1 MNFPRTLLTLIGLF
15 LCLAPSVAQDLH
27 FSQFYLNP
35 LHLNP
40 AATGVFQGSWR
51 VAGMYRSQWQ
61 TVPVAYE
68 TYSLSTDWKAIERGK
83 SLVSFGLLL
92 QNDHAGDANLSWSQG
107 GLSISAAHALGKTS
121 AIAAGFG
128 VAAVQRTVDISHLKF
143 KNQWATDF
151 FDPTLPSQEPF
162 GASSGLSPTLSA
174 GLMWHYQATD
184 SRTRAAFGLGAA
196 HLNRPIVSLG
206 GIEEA
211 RIPLRTAFSAEG
223 TYQIREQADLV
234 AFAAAQTMKSA
245 KEIVLGA
252 GMRQILTN
260 GLANMTAVRATLA
273 TRLGDAIIPAIQI
286 ERNNWL
292 VGISYDWNTS
302 KFSEAT
308 NGRGGIEI
316 AVIWRV
322 VPVPVTKV
330 VKCCPVF

>member
-1 MNFPRTLLTLIGLF
+1 MLPRSLLTFLGLF
-15 LCLAPSVAQDLH
+15 LCLAPSAAQDLH
-27 FSQFYLNP
+27 YSQFYLNP

-51 VAGMYRSQWQ
+51 VGGMYRSQWR

-68 TYSLSTDWKAIERGK
+68 TYSVSADWKAIERGK
-83 SLVSFGLLL
+83 SLLSFGLLL
-92 QNDHAGDANLSWSQG
+92 QNDQAGDANLSWSQG
-107 GLSISAAHALGKTS
+107 GLNVSAAHALGKTS
-121 AIAAGFG
+121 AISAGFG

-143 KNQWATDF
+143 KNQWANDF
-151 FDPTLPSQEPF
+151 FDPSLPSQEPF

-174 GLMWHYQATD
+174 GLLWHYQATG
-184 SRTRAAFGLGAA
+184 SRTRASLGFGAS
-196 HLNRPIVSLG
+196 HLNRPVVSLG
-206 GIEEA
+206 GIEAA
-211 RIPLRTAFSAEG
+211 RIPLRMAFSAEG
-223 TYQIREQADLV
+223 VYQIREQVDLV

-245 KEIVLGA
+245 KEMIIGA

-260 GLANMTAVRATLA
+260 GLANHTSVRASLA
-273 TRLGDAIIPAIQI
+273 TRWGDAIIPAIQI

-302 KFSEAT
+302 KFDEAT
-308 NGRGGIEI
+308 DGRGGIEI